1 MICNSSL
8 VYTWC
13 SRFTVP
19 EVGTRG
25 DLMWTHPFFTYASMS
40 GAFLCPS
47 TRSKPSCTR
56 ALSCAR
62 GPSLHC
68 TCCVSCEVNHY
79 IPITFYLLLSL
90 QNGVWQ
96 EEKEKLCTQLYL
108 SGGRRTAHVRNQC
121 MLVLSQR
128 KWVHFWRRLDTW
140 LTTRLYPR
148 SLEYLAFFGLACWLV
163 VLRVFKPKIELFVL
177 LVFPFRFILNSKRV
191 KALTFAFYITHTT
204 LRTAPWKER

>member
-1 MICNSSL
+1 MLAVHGSG
-8 VYTWC
+8 VRY
-13 SRFTVP
+13 SRGPNVNTPLFHVRQY
-19 EVGTRG
+19 VRR
-25 DLMWTHPFFTYASMS
+25 FSMS
-40 GAFLCPS
+40 EYKAPV
-47 TRSKPSCTR
+47 CT
-56 ALSCAR
+56 AR
-62 GPSLHC
+62 VVLVARQTTTYPSLSTYYFHLKMESGRRKWRNYVHSY
-68 TCCVSCEVNHY
+68 TY
-79 IPITFYLLLSL
+79 PAD
-90 QNGVWQ
+90 
-96 EEKEKLCTQLYL
+96 
-108 SGGRRTAHVRNQC
+108 GGRRTAHVPNQC

-204 LRTAPWKER
+204 LRTALWKER